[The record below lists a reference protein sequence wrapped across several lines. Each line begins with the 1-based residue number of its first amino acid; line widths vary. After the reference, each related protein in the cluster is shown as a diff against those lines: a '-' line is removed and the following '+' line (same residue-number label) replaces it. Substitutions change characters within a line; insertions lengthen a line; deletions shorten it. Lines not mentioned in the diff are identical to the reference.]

1 MPATTP
7 TTSPVLPPCRY
18 GAQLAPVLLEACGAA
33 DPDLRQC
40 SVYGLG
46 VLAAKAPDTFR
57 PLAAETLK
65 RLAAIVQH
73 PEARGERGGGGRR
86 QGRRRRGGAAYCLYA
101 ASPHPIPSL
110 RSPPPPR

>member
-1 MPATTP
+1 MGGALLKCAPGKAGARCLQP
-7 TTSPVLPPCRY
+7 LQPPPLYCPPCRY

-73 PEARGERGGGGRR
+73 PEARGE
-86 QGRRRRGGAAYCLYA
+86 GAAD
-101 ASPHPIPSL
+101 
-110 RSPPPPR
+110 